1 MNERMYR
8 SVNEWMIGCID
19 LWINDHEWMYRSVNE
34 RMKGWINE
42 CIDLMADVW
51 FRLVSRFL
59 SISQNF
65 SRLVFIDPLSYTH
78 LQTSNTRESKKHEI
92 YKSIQ
97 IQGNPRNMKFTNPS
111 KYRGIQET
119 WNLQIHPNT
128 GESKKHE
135 TYKSIQ
141 IQGEFKK
148 HETYKSV

>member
-1 MNERMYR
+1 
-8 SVNEWMIGCID
+8 
-19 LWINDHEWMYRSVNE
+19 MYRSVNE

-97 IQGNPRNMKFTNPS
+97 IQGNPRNMKPTNLS
-111 KYRGIQET
+111 KYKG
-119 WNLQIHPNT
+119 N
-128 GESKKHE
+128 
-135 TYKSIQ
+135 
-141 IQGEFKK
+141 
-148 HETYKSV
+148 